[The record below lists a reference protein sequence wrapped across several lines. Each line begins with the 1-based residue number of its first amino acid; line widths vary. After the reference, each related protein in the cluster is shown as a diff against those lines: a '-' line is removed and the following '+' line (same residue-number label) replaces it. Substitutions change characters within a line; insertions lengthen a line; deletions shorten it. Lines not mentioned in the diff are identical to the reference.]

1 MTHTAAEPARL
12 DRANTPFEPPPTR
25 PSFRWRALLGALRPR
40 QWAKNLLILLPA
52 LAAHVRWTPEQI
64 GNALGGLAAF
74 SLTASAIYVFNDL
87 IDLPNDRQHRT
98 KRFRPFASG
107 DLRVI
112 HGIALVTVLSLVSA
126 AIAAFL
132 PNAFAA
138 VLAVYALLSVGY
150 SVAIRRRI
158 ALDVIL
164 LASLYTLRVVAGAA
178 LAAVPLSRW
187 FLGFSIFL
195 FLSLALIKR
204 VVELQESDSGSTGP
218 VGGRGY
224 IVADIP
230 VLTALGLGATIASSL
245 VYCLYITSD
254 DVLRL
259 YPRPDILWGNLPILL
274 YWQARTWLL
283 VNRHQMHEDPVVFAL
298 RDRGSHI
305 SFLAFLLLVFL
316 AAR

>member
-1 MTHTAAEPARL
+1 LR
-12 DRANTPFEPPPTR
+12 
-25 PSFRWRALLGALRPR
+25 ALRPL

-52 LAAHVRWTPEQI
+52 VAAHVRWTPDQI
-64 GNALGGLAAF
+64 ANALGGLAAF
-74 SLTASAIYVFNDL
+74 SLTASAIYVVNDL
-87 IDLPNDRQHRT
+87 IDIPNDRRHRT

-107 DLRVI
+107 DLSVL
-112 HGIALVTVLSLVSA
+112 HGVGLVTLLGLASA
-126 AIAAFL
+126 AAAAFL
-132 PNAFAA
+132 PPTFAV
-138 VLAVYALLSVGY
+138 VLAVYAVLSAAY
-150 SVAIRRRI
+150 SLAIRRRI

-164 LASLYTLRVVAGAA
+164 LASLYTLRVIAGAA
-178 LAAVPLSRW
+178 LASVPLSRW

-218 VGGRGY
+218 IGGRGY

-254 DVLRL
+254 DVLKL
-259 YPRPDILWGNLPILL
+259 YHRPDILWGNLPILL
-274 YWQARTWLL
+274 YWQARSWLL
-283 VNRHQMHEDPVVFAL
+283 VNRHQMHEDPVIFAL